1 MNADTLGQL
10 RKKRLQLVAAFR
22 EHVEDVQRLQ
32 RQAIDELIAD
42 VVEQRG
48 PSIKEEK
55 WVLEYLED
63 EGMLN
68 R

>member
-10 RKKRLQLVAAFR
+10 RKKRLQLMAAFR